1 VADRTHESTVRIVA
15 LAPDLLGTYGD
26 AGNVLV
32 LAQRLRWRGY
42 AVEVVESVG
51 AQVPSAGD
59 VYVLGGGEDGPQVL
73 AANELIASNAI
84 GRAAENGAVVFGV
97 CAGYQLLGR
106 RFPDGTGN
114 ARDGLG
120 LLDCETVRDGRPR
133 RVGEIVVDTGG
144 LLAAPMLTGFEN
156 HASITELGEGAQPL
170 GRIVGGH
177 EHRASS
183 DGAVSGHVLATYL
196 HGPVLARNPALA
208 DLLLSWVV
216 GPLESI
222 DDTEVDALRAERLK
236 AVGARPTTNMRHF
249 GRFTR
254 AK

>member
-1 VADRTHESTVRIVA
+1 VRIVA

-42 AVEVVESVG
+42 DVEVVESVG
-51 AQVPSAGD
+51 ADVPSAGD
-59 VYVLGGGEDGPQVL
+59 LYVLGGGEDGPQVL
-73 AANELIASNAI
+73 AANELIASDAI
-84 GRAAENGAVVFGV
+84 TRAAEAGAVVFGV

-106 RFPDGTGN
+106 RFPDGTGK

-133 RVGEIVVDTGG
+133 RVGEIVVDTGA
-144 LLAAPMLTGFEN
+144 LLDEPVLTGFEN
-156 HASITELGEGAQPL
+156 HASITVLGADVVAL
-170 GRIVGGH
+170 GRVVAGH
-177 EHRASS
+177 EHRAST

-196 HGPVLARNPALA
+196 HGPVLARNPSLA

-216 GPLESI
+216 GALAPL
-222 DDTEVDALRAERLK
+222 DDDEIGALRGERLK
-236 AVGARPTTNMRHF
+236 AVGAP
-249 GRFTR
+249 TR
-254 AK
+254 AIWRG